1 MYTIII
7 ILIMT
12 CIKSIFGVSYTA
24 QNNIKK
30 AYLTDSTYF
39 RMTLT
44 NRNRMKNVRKFKGLD
59 KKVGTQATLR
69 KNHWTVVISFYSRLY
84 LNDVRHKKEKTKKLN
99 FGPASFDVMEIV
111 LLEELEEP
119 ELIERN

>member
-1 MYTIII
+1 
-7 ILIMT
+7 
-12 CIKSIFGVSYTA
+12 
-24 QNNIKK
+24 
-30 AYLTDSTYF
+30 
-39 RMTLT
+39 
-44 NRNRMKNVRKFKGLD
+44 MKNVRKFKGLD

-84 LNDVRHKKEKTKKLN
+84 LNDVRHKKEKTKKVE
-99 FGPASFDVMEIV
+99 FWTRVFDVMEIV